1 MRVPDFI
8 NHLIF
13 FISIFLNLKLVVFL
27 FVALFRKEKS
37 SGREPSLHHYAVL
50 ICARN
55 EANVIADLLDS
66 IKSQSYP
73 QDLID
78 VFVMADN
85 CTDSTADVAS
95 SRSVHV
101 YTRSDPEKVGK
112 GYALEALMNHI
123 REDYPEGFDGYFV
136 FDADNILEH
145 DYIEQMNRKFSDG
158 HDIVTGFRNSKNFGD
173 NWISAGN
180 SLWYLWDSKYLN
192 YPRYLLGI
200 SCNVSG
206 TGYFFSRKIAEKLD
220 GWPYHMLTEDW
231 EFSFD
236 QVTKGEKFAFC
247 RQAVLYDEQPT
258 SFIVSC
264 RQRIRWLSGLLQV
277 MVRYMKKVFRGIFH
291 GNLSCFELILFAPVY
306 VICVASLLLNLGL
319 ILALVWGLV
328 VVGADVIQSA
338 RLRLVVQ
345 LLVIGGVG
353 PVAIPERIGGGVLS
367 VVADHNRHRGGRT
380 RLRISAPGV
389 LSHDARLLRGHR
401 PVDAQVLHELIGLRG
416 ITVVVSLG
424 HKAINPD
431 INLRHPRLGTHLLHM
446 RISIPYDG
454 LAHVKLHGEY
464 ILGISRRVQEGH
476 GCGHGDSERSRK
488 GKYGNAASC
497 DVQ

>member
-95 SRSVHV
+95 SRGVHV

-112 GYALEALMNHI
+112 GYALEALMHHI

-136 FDADNILEH
+136 FDADNILEQ

-158 HDIVTGFRNSKNFGD
+158 HEIVTGFRNSKNFGD
-173 NWISAGN
+173 NWISAGYT
-180 SLWYLWDSKYLN
+180 LWFLWDSIYLN

-200 SCNVSG
+200 SGTVSG
-206 TGYFFSRKIAEKLD
+206 TG
-220 GWPYHMLTEDW
+220 
-231 EFSFD
+231 
-236 QVTKGEKFAFC
+236 
-247 RQAVLYDEQPT
+247 
-258 SFIVSC
+258 
-264 RQRIRWLSGLLQV
+264 
-277 MVRYMKKVFRGIFH
+277 
-291 GNLSCFELILFAPVY
+291 
-306 VICVASLLLNLGL
+306 
-319 ILALVWGLV
+319 
-328 VVGADVIQSA
+328 
-338 RLRLVVQ
+338 
-345 LLVIGGVG
+345 
-353 PVAIPERIGGGVLS
+353 
-367 VVADHNRHRGGRT
+367 
-380 RLRISAPGV
+380 
-389 LSHDARLLRGHR
+389 
-401 PVDAQVLHELIGLRG
+401 
-416 ITVVVSLG
+416 
-424 HKAINPD
+424 
-431 INLRHPRLGTHLLHM
+431 
-446 RISIPYDG
+446 
-454 LAHVKLHGEY
+454 
-464 ILGISRRVQEGH
+464 
-476 GCGHGDSERSRK
+476 
-488 GKYGNAASC
+488 
-497 DVQ
+497 

>member
-1 MRVPDFI
+1 MRVPDLI
-8 NHLIF
+8 NNLILF
-13 FISIFLNLKLVVFL
+13 FSVLFNLKQIFYLI
-27 FVALFRKEKS
+27 VALVKKEKP
-37 SGREPSLHHYAVL
+37 SGREAPFHHFAVL

-55 EANVIADLLDS
+55 EAAVIADLLDS
-66 IKSQSYP
+66 IRSQSYP

-85 CTDSTADVAS
+85 CSDDTADIAS
-95 SRSVHV
+95 SRGVHV
-101 YTRSDPEKVGK
+101 YTRFDSEKVGK

-123 REDYPEGFDGYFV
+123 REDCPEGFDGYFV
-136 FDADNILEH
+136 FDADNILER

-236 QVTKGEKFAFC
+236 QVTGGEKIAFC

-258 SFIVSC
+258 SFVASC

-277 MVRYMKKVFRGIFH
+277 NVRYMKKVLKGIFH
-291 GNLSCFELILFAPVY
+291 GSASCFDIILYAPVY
-306 VICVASLLLNLGL
+306 VLSVASLLLNLGL
-319 ILALVWGLV
+319 ILHSAVTGGNIMTAVQSFALLFVRMYGAFWLVGLFFIV
-328 VVGADVIQSA
+328 TGWKIIRAGALSKLIHLWTFPFFTLSYVPLTA
-338 RLRLVVQ
+338 
-345 LLVIGGVG
+345 
-353 PVAIPERIGGGVLS
+353 VALFYKPKWKPIRHTVTAERMY
-367 VVADHNRHRGGRT
+367 
-380 RLRISAPGV
+380 
-389 LSHDARLLRGHR
+389 DA
-401 PVDAQVLHELIGLRG
+401 
-416 ITVVVSLG
+416 
-424 HKAINPD
+424 
-431 INLRHPRLGTHLLHM
+431 
-446 RISIPYDG
+446 
-454 LAHVKLHGEY
+454 
-464 ILGISRRVQEGH
+464 
-476 GCGHGDSERSRK
+476 ERK
-488 GKYGNAASC
+488 
-497 DVQ
+497 